1 MATQLDLL
9 DRLGISRP
17 LTALPGDTVAQALL
31 RNFVPPMTV
40 SVEHDGEPVS
50 DAHRLADGQRY
61 VARLIEGYDL
71 DAIRSLYL
79 NDQDP
84 GAGAYVKRRLV
95 FTTDGKLRLDQTPLA
110 LPEVADLVE
119 DTIRATIRR
128 FRLIEP
134 GDTVVLGLSGGV
146 DSGSLMLA
154 LGALLQSGELPFNL
168 VAATFQD
175 LDSRYSDTFR
185 KARALAGRFGVPHEI
200 VPEDL
205 ADSVFHLNRPLR
217 QVLPALME
225 TEDAHQTMYVD
236 HHTTRRALEVFA
248 AERDCNRI
256 VLGLHTSDL
265 LAGLLNSLASGYQYG
280 GVPLRHVGDFR
291 YLFPLVF
298 VPKKELDLYYL
309 HATGAVPRQ
318 SPPNPWEFNPLDR
331 NFYYYLADYLQSVW
345 PGVEHWMLTAGGAAG
360 PTEEKE
366 EFVTCGNCGA
376 ALNAQRRDWTA
387 GDFCDVCSM
396 LARYGYV
403 QGV

>member
-1 MATQLDLL
+1 MASQLDLL

-40 SVEHDGEPVS
+40 SVELDGAPVPDS
-50 DAHRLADGQRY
+50 HRLAEGRRY

-79 NDQDP
+79 SDEGPDT
-84 GAGAYVKRRLV
+84 GAYVKRRLI
-95 FTTDGKLRLDQTPLA
+95 FTTDGKLRLEQTPLE
-110 LPEVADLVE
+110 LPEVGQLVE

-128 FRLIEP
+128 FRLIQP

-154 LGALLQSGELPFNL
+154 LGALLESGELPFTL

-175 LDSRYSDTFR
+175 IDSRNSDTFR
-185 KARALAGRFGVPHEI
+185 KAKALASRFGVAHEI

-205 ADSVFHLNRPLR
+205 ADSVFHLTRPLR

-248 AERDCNRI
+248 AGRDCSRI
-256 VLGLHTSDL
+256 ALGLHTSDL

-280 GVPLRHVGDFR
+280 GLPLRQVGDFR
-291 YLFPLVF
+291 YLFPLTF

-309 HATGAVPRQ
+309 HATGAVPKQ

-331 NFYYYLADYLQSVW
+331 NFYYYLADHMQSVW
-345 PGVEHWMLTAGGAAG
+345 PGVEHWLLTGGQSAGA
-360 PTEEKE
+360 EEVKE
-366 EFVTCGNCGA
+366 SFVTCGNCGA
-376 ALNAQRRDWTA
+376 SLNSQGREWEP
-387 GDFCDVCSM
+387 GSFCDVCSM